1 MAAGGTA
8 DFFYRESQ
16 RLGYVARSA
25 FKLIQMQ
32 KQHKLIAPGAAVLD
46 LGCAPGAWLQ
56 VSVRYSSSSLRAPEW
71 LVRTWVPSRRVALS
85 SASMLSN
92 SVVAEQKVK
101 VPSAHCDSRVRTV
114 CADVMTL
121 MKRQARAMSPQ
132 ERGFSVILSDMCP
145 PVSGITTKDGAI
157 SCELGMRALSL
168 AVGKIKLKDSNY
180 SDTLEKY
187 LSSTEPESDEDGVL
201 RRGGNLVVK
210 FLENEDISGFGK
222 FCKVKFKKVSLLRPK
237 ATRPS
242 SREIYMICEGL
253 R

>member
-1 MAAGGTA
+1 SGATGTA
-8 DFFYRESQ
+8 DFFYREAL

-25 FKLIQMQ
+25 FKLIQIQ

-56 VSVRYSSSSLRAPEW
+56 VACQNLGPLEKGG
-71 LVRTWVPSRRVALS
+71 LVVGVD
-85 SASMLSN
+85 
-92 SVVAEQKVK
+92 VKQKVK

-114 CADVMTL
+114 CTDVMAL
-121 MKRQARAMSPQ
+121 MKLQARAMSPQ

-145 PVSGITTKDGAI
+145 VVSGITTRDEAI

-168 AVGKIKLKDSNY
+168 AVGKIKVKESADY
-180 SDTLEKY
+180 RETMERFQT
-187 LSSTEPESDEDGVL
+187 STGPDPDEDGVL
-201 RRGGNLVVK
+201 RRGGSLVIK
-210 FLENEDISGFGK
+210 FLENEDIPGFNK
-222 FCKVKFKKVSLLRPK
+222 FCKEKFKKVSLLRPK
-237 ATRPS
+237 ATRSS

>member
-8 DFFYRESQ
+8 DFFYRESL

-56 VSVRYSSSSLRAPEW
+56 
-71 LVRTWVPSRRVALS
+71 
-85 SASMLSN
+85 
-92 SVVAEQKVK
+92 KVK

-114 CADVMTL
+114 RADVMTM
-121 MKRQARAMSPQ
+121 MKQQARAMSPQ

-168 AVGKIKLKDSNY
+168 AVGKIKLKESDY
-180 SDTLEKY
+180 SEILEKY
-187 LSSTEPESDEDGVL
+187 LSSTEPDPDEDGVL
-201 RRGGNLVVK
+201 RRGGNLVMK

>member
-56 VSVRYSSSSLRAPEW
+56 VACQNLGPLEKGGI
-71 LVRTWVPSRRVALS
+71 
-85 SASMLSN
+85 
-92 SVVAEQKVK
+92 VVGVDVKKVK